1 MMDKKE
7 LERKFSA
14 LEEVCDQ
21 QMERL
26 VGQQAKR
33 IQAEAK
39 LLCPVRQGE
48 LRNSIKSMTER
59 MDDRVIGN
67 VYTNKAYAMYVEMGT
82 GPKGP
87 QTMPDIPCS
96 QSGLYHV
103 SLVDT

>member
-1 MMDKKE
+1 MIQGQKE
-7 LERKFSA
+7 LERKFAA

-21 QMERL
+21 QMEQL

-59 MDDRVIGN
+59 MDDRVIGLCIP
-67 VYTNKAYAMYVEMGT
+67 TKHTLCTLRWEQDRREL
-82 GPKGP
+82 PI
-87 QTMPDIPCS
+87 MPGYP
-96 QSGLYHV
+96 L
-103 SLVDT
+103 